1 MSYDNLSYST
11 MEPPFFQENRSNP
24 QSFRHED
31 LMDIESSWMENI
43 DPLLRQAQIVSP
55 DFDYQQDLPQQPLQ
69 RFITEPGRAFFT
81 ADATMT
87 HFNNF
92 SRPLPR
98 AFEPVGV
105 FPQDSR
111 TRMISPSPSQELS
124 SNCSSARSPGTETD
138 WYHDG
143 LYSPQGQEYYNLPIT
158 THTTPTQRFTDI
170 YNQSHTQP
178 LQPAGY
184 PCVNLSDVQ
193 AFADPQEVKFEV
205 DDSYP
210 NMDMHTDY
218 AIQTSDS
225 SSHKLAS
232 HILHYRDEGLGASI
246 RDAASPRA
254 VSAKASNNDNTS
266 TTSDADADTD
276 VDAESELD
284 VDVETNVEMNNEA
297 EIDPELLPPDIEE
310 EEEEEPSDAEYTP
323 RPSTR
328 NPRKR
333 SYTTKTISPPN
344 TKRNRISKPSSTYT
358 SKSSK
363 ISLGNLS
370 CKQCTQTGFKDPS
383 TLQRHIASSHTRAFI
398 CVFDFAGCSST
409 FASKN
414 EWKRH
419 VSSQHLNLQA
429 WVCTLGACGKV
440 PLSSHSSAMR
450 KVTGGDMHGE
460 KMEQQ
465 RGYEVKGAEF
475 NRKDLFTQHL
485 RRMHA
490 PFEVKRKGKI
500 NREWEERVRELQ
512 RSCERVRREPPSRL
526 GCPVEGCAMGRFFEG
541 KTCWDERMEHL
552 GKHLERLGG
561 GGGGNSR
568 GGIKMGSAE
577 RIITEPNTT
586 HTEPFNHSTS
596 YPSNCKTTHEPE
608 PALNPP
614 KINHQNDPLFLE
626 WAVQQKIIERNHSQ
640 SHRGEWKLCTGVTET
655 GSGSG
660 SESGSGWSRKKYIVS
675 TRDTDSLKR
684 DMREKV
690 KGSRDYEGVLAIG
703 EVGGE
708 DEEGDE
714 DAEGE
719 DEDG

>member
-1 MSYDNLSYST
+1 MASDNLSYST
-11 MEPPFFQENRSNP
+11 MDPPFFQENRSNP

-31 LMDIESSWMENI
+31 LMDIENSWMENI

-69 RFITEPGRAFFT
+69 RFITEQGRAFFT
-81 ADATMT
+81 TDATMA
-87 HFNNF
+87 HFDNF

-111 TRMISPSPSQELS
+111 TRMISPSPSQGLS
-124 SNCSSARSPGTETD
+124 SSCSSARSPGTETD

-143 LYSPQGQEYYNLPIT
+143 LYSSQGQKDYNLPLT
-158 THTTPTQRFTDI
+158 SHATPAQMFTNI
-170 YNQSHTQP
+170 WTQSHTQP
-178 LQPAGY
+178 LQPVGY

-193 AFADPQEVKFEV
+193 AFADPQDVKFEV
-205 DDSYP
+205 DESYTI
-210 NMDMHTDY
+210 MDMPTDY
-218 AIQTSDS
+218 AIQTSES
-225 SSHKLAS
+225 GTHKLAS
-232 HILHYRDEGLGASI
+232 HISHYRDEGLGASI

-254 VSAKASNNDNTS
+254 VSTKASNNDNTS
-266 TTSDADADTD
+266 TTSDADADAD
-276 VDAESELD
+276 VDAEGEVD
-284 VDVETNVEMNNEA
+284 VDVDTNVEMNNEA
-297 EIDPELLPPDIEE
+297 EIDPELLPSDIEE
-310 EEEEEPSDAEYTP
+310 EAEEEEEPSDTEYTP

-333 SYTTKTISPPN
+333 NRTNKSIPPSH
-344 TKRNRISKPSSTYT
+344 TKRNRISKPLST

-383 TLQRHIASSHTRAFI
+383 TLQHHIASSHTRAFI

-429 WVCTLGACGKV
+429 WVCTLGACGKI
-440 PLSSHSSAMR
+440 PLSSHSSSMR
-450 KVTGGDMHGE
+450 KVPGRNIDIDMHGGE
-460 KMEQQ
+460 NAKMKMVQ

-490 PFEVKRKGKI
+490 PFEVKRKGQI
-500 NREWEERVRELQ
+500 NREWEERMRGLQ
-512 RSCERVRREPPSRL
+512 RSCEKVRREAPSRL
-526 GCPVEGCAMGRFFEG
+526 GCPVTGCTTAWFEG
-541 KTCWDERMEHL
+541 IACWDERMEHL

-561 GGGGNSR
+561 GGGGGGERMTIGTDSR
-568 GGIKMGSAE
+568 IE
-577 RIITEPNTT
+577 T
-586 HTEPFNHSTS
+586 HNHSTHDQ
-596 YPSNCKTTHEPE
+596 YPTEKSTTNEPE
-608 PALNPP
+608 LKPRPQ

-626 WAVQQKIIERNHSQ
+626 WAAQQKIIER
-640 SHRGEWKLCTGVTET
+640 SHKGEWKLCAGITRN
-655 GSGSG
+655 GSASA
-660 SESGSGWSRKKYIVS
+660 SGSGWGKKRCVVS
-675 TRDTDSLKR
+675 ARHGGHAGELK
-684 DMREKV
+684 EVV
-690 KGSRDYEGVLAIG
+690 KRGYESVLG
-703 EVGGE
+703 ELGGE
-708 DEEGDE
+708 GEDGDGDE